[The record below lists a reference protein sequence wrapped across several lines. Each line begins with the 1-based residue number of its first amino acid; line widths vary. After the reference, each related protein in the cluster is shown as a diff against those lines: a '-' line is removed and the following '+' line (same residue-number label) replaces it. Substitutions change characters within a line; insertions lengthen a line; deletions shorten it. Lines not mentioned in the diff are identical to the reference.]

1 MDAAVDDY
9 VRNLKVLREAFRAKF
24 ARRLEVLDGDVDLLV
39 QRMGEGVLEAFEALD
54 EIVGPVTTTTME
66 TNPKFLGDLRE
77 FWRTLGGREDRRP
90 VERAWEW
97 VAGRELVL
105 D

>member
-1 MDAAVDDY
+1 MDDAVDDY
-9 VRNLKVLREAFRAKF
+9 VRNLRILREEFRVKF
-24 ARRLEVLDGDVDLLV
+24 ARRLEVLGGDVDLLV

-54 EIVGPVTTTTME
+54 EIVAPVSTTTVE
-66 TNPKFLGDLRE
+66 TNPRFLGDLRE
-77 FWRTLGGREDRRP
+77 FWRTWGGREDRRP

-97 VAGRELVL
+97 VAGRELIL